1 MNNPLYMIPVFLVT
15 DYRYLREIFFVAD
28 NHYGR
33 IIFWL
38 SITII
43 RDGFIFSHQ

>member
-1 MNNPLYMIPVFLVT
+1 MILIFLVT
-15 DYRYLREIFFVAD
+15 DYHYLREIFFVAD
-28 NHYGR
+28 YHYGR

-43 RDGFIFSHQ
+43 RDGVIFSYQ